1 MIVNGTFVLLEK
13 RQSLYDFLSL
23 QNYEIT
29 TLAVE
34 RNGEFVPKA
43 TYKDVLLENED
54 KLEIVRFVGGG

>member
-54 KLEIVRFVGGG
+54 KLEIVKFVGGG